1 MPTKQELETINDD
14 LLSQN
19 EQLQRESAERI
30 EQLTELTATLQAIA
44 ARLENLAAA
53 APQPQSASNSSNR
66 DEFAAQIEPLVTGL
80 KKMIEAAHTSAA
92 EQQRQTQIIRAQ
104 NEQAVETTR
113 KFKTLIAHASQETYQ
128 LGRSMTAASEQPK
141 VTLLKIAGA
150 MFASMIL
157 AGVLIVFYASWTLSP
172 SRRALEDATKWQV
185 LTEEMPPEKVKQI
198 EQQIENKLYKREQN
212 GQIGAQT
219 SGANS
224 QPAASAPAPAQM
236 SQPAPSTNRRSRR

>member
-1 MPTKQELETINDD
+1 MPSKQELETINDE
-14 LLSQN
+14 LLTEN

-30 EQLTELTATLQAIA
+30 EQLTELTVMLQAIA

-53 APQPQSASNSSNR
+53 APQPQSASSSSR
-66 DEFAAQIEPLVTGL
+66 DEFAAQIEPLVAGL
-80 KKMIEAAHTSAA
+80 KKMIEAAHASAA

-104 NEQAVETTR
+104 NEQADEMTR

-128 LGRSMTAASEQPK
+128 LGRYMTAASEQPR

-150 MFASMIL
+150 MFTSMIV
-157 AGVLIVFYASWTLSP
+157 AGALIVFYASWTLSP

-185 LTEEMPPEKVKQI
+185 LTEEMLPEKVKQI

-236 SQPAPSTNRRSRR
+236 SQPAPATNRRSRR